1 MAINVRPSIVTSGLV
16 LNLDA
21 ANMKSYPRSGTTWR
35 DLSGNSNNGTLTNGP
50 IFNIQ
55 NGGNIAFDGVD
66 DYINLG
72 QAGNFSTS
80 QPFTISIWFKT
91 SYSGSNQQQVIGKCN
106 LSFATSNFVGYTIG
120 MNVCTATSPDIGKFG
135 IAMVTDVFPSANSI
149 MRRQTTLTYNNNSWV
164 NAIVTYNGSSFRSGI
179 LIYMNSILS
188 AMTDFDSESV
198 TGSIINASN
207 FQIAARDGAQL
218 NFQGQVSIGQIYNR
232 ALTPSEVQQNY
243 NATKT
248 RFGLQ

>member
-1 MAINVRPSIVTSGLV
+1 
-16 LNLDA
+16 
-21 ANMKSYPRSGTTWR
+21 
-35 DLSGNSNNGTLTNGP
+35 
-50 IFNIQ
+50 
-55 NGGNIAFDGVD
+55 
-66 DYINLG
+66 
-72 QAGNFSTS
+72 
-80 QPFTISIWFKT
+80 
-91 SYSGSNQQQVIGKCN
+91 
-106 LSFATSNFVGYTIG
+106 VGYTIG